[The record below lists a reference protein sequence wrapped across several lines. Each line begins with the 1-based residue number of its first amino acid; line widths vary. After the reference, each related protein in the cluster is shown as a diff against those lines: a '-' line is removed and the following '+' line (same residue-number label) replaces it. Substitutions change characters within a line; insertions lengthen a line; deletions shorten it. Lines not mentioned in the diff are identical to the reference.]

1 MATWTQI
8 ERRIMA
14 RLDALEAQLT
24 EVERKIESV
33 GQDIAELDASI
44 ETLSED
50 AGMQDV
56 RDALP
61 LMQELVE
68 DARRKERLEML
79 AEARAAMRAS

>member
-1 MATWTQI
+1 MPTWSEI
-8 ERRIMA
+8 ARRIMA
-14 RLDALEAQLT
+14 RLGTLEAQLT
-24 EVERKIESV
+24 AVERKIEAR
-33 GQDIAELDASI
+33 GGDIAELNVSI

-61 LMQELVE
+61 LMQELIE
-68 DARRKERLEML
+68 DARRRERLEML